1 MKKLIRKILSE
12 SDFDWV
18 KDIGAHP
25 NYKGHP
31 QGIVL
36 LRNHQEID
44 EFCDIID
51 NYNGGRTYQSE
62 GARDDLHQGLEDR
75 KGELEE
81 MSFEDGVDYGDALLS
96 VTFFVERRR
105 PNKLTIGYWAYDV
118 TTIGQEININ
128 TWLDGNYTFNKD
140 YQIYKNLNQLKTIFK
155 NYKNPD
161 L

>member
-18 KDIGAHP
+18 KDTGAHP

-31 QGIVL
+31 QGIVIL
-36 LRNHQEID
+36 KSHTEID

-51 NYNGGRTYQSE
+51 NYNDETTEFSDN
-62 GARDDLHQGLEDR
+62 ARDDLHQGLEDR

-96 VTFFVERRR
+96 VTFFVEKRR
-105 PNKLTIGYWAYDV
+105 PNKLTIGYWGYDIDEQGV
-118 TTIGQEININ
+118 KS
-128 TWLDGNYTFNKD
+128 WLMHDFTFNRE
-140 YQIYKNLNQLKTIFK
+140 YQKYDNVGMVKNIFK